1 MMEEKNKEEEMSQDL
16 VCKPKEEPKKEEARI
31 KEKNRKKIKARP
43 ESKKKKSWIPIAAV
57 VLVSILAG
65 GGGGYLLYRW
75 QNPESAAL
83 ATAGFEGY
91 VPSKEEI
98 QKSISGNS
106 LEKNYQGKF
115 YQLVNY
121 ALFLQ
126 GESKYALTIGKATVV
141 ANAGV
146 SVTQNIISCNYTTP
160 EGIYNQNVS
169 SSSVVKTAN
178 RFYDNLDGKVLGYLE
193 SVPDD
198 WKKNNTPKEY
208 TYDEYIQ
215 SYGKLLQGSYYC
227 TTVSDSSH
235 VTEATPISDR
245 YLTSEKSVYDASSEK
260 SKHHVNGVVIYLIGP
275 SSVKN
280 SSLSKKEKGYLIS
293 LDLYTDK
300 DRKSASDEEKKKIS
314 IGNTYYSVQMR
325 TTGGLNSRPS
335 FSLTHLEFTLDEELQ
350 LVSTYFKDEY
360 SATVGP
366 ISSSTVSDMY
376 QYYFHSESNVFSGVE
391 VNIPKSDD
399 PDNFAGYQL
408 FPQEA

>member
-1 MMEEKNKEEEMSQDL
+1 MEEKNKEEKESQDL
-16 VCKPKEEPKKEEARI
+16 VCKPKEEAQKQDEARI
-31 KEKNRKKIKARP
+31 KEKNRKKIKAKP
-43 ESKKKKSWIPIAAV
+43 DAKKKNWIPVAIV
-57 VLVSILAG
+57 VSVSILVG

-75 QNPESAAL
+75 QNPESATL
-83 ATAGFEGY
+83 AGAGFEGY
-91 VPSKEEI
+91 VPSKDEI
-98 QKSISGNS
+98 QKSISNNS
-106 LEKNYQGKF
+106 LEKDYEGKF

-121 ALFLQ
+121 ALSIQ
-126 GESKYALTIGKATVV
+126 GQSKYALTIGKAKVV

-146 SVTQNIISCNYTTP
+146 SVTQNIVSCNYTTP

-227 TTVSDSSH
+227 TTVLDSSH

-245 YLTSEKSVYDASSEK
+245 YLTSDKSVYDSSSEK

-280 SSLSKKEKGYLIS
+280 SSLEKKDDGYLIS

-366 ISSSTVSDMY
+366 ISSTTASDMY
-376 QYYFHSESNVFSGVE
+376 QYYFRSESNVFSGVE
-391 VNIPKSDD
+391 VTIPKSDD